1 MSGLQ
6 NLAAEPR
13 IVRAGKRRPANTQG
27 ASGSV
32 VVEDDWEDADEE
44 DGHETGTRAHVGDDS
59 SVPSDDGG
67 SGSGSVIVHR
77 HH

>member
-13 IVRAGKRRPANTQG
+13 TIRAGKRRRANTQW
-27 ASGSV
+27 ASVSV

-44 DGHETGTRAHVGDDS
+44 DGHETGTRVHECDNS
-59 SVPSDDGG
+59 SVPSNDGS
-67 SGSGSVIVHR
+67 SGSGSVIVLRPH
-77 HH
+77 

>member
-13 IVRAGKRRPANTQG
+13 PVRAGKRRRANTQG
-27 ASGSV
+27 ASASV

-44 DGHETGTRAHVGDDS
+44 DGHETGTRAHEGDDS
-59 SVPSDDGG
+59 SVPSDDG
-67 SGSGSVIVHR
+67 SSASGSVIVLGPH
-77 HH
+77 